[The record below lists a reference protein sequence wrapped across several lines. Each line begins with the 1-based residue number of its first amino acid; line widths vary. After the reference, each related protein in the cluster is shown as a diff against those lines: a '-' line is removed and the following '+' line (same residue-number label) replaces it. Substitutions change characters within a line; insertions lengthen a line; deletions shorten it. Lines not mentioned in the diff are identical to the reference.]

1 MSLLRFASL
10 LVLAAWTGGLVV
22 LGAVGAPTI
31 FEVLEAR
38 DPVGGRVVAGEVF
51 GAIFQQF
58 QHLAWI
64 FGALLLILLVLRA
77 ILGPRPRP
85 FAARVAIV
93 TMMLGSS
100 LVSAL
105 LIAPRIDAIR
115 TSTSGA
121 VAALP
126 DADPNGQEF
135 GRLHGW
141 SSGLMGLTLLGG
153 IWLIW
158 AEMKDSH

>member
-10 LVLAAWTGGLVV
+10 LVLAAWTGGLAV

-38 DPVGGRVVAGEVF
+38 DPVGGRVVAGELF

-58 QHLAWI
+58 QYLAWVL
-64 FGALLLILLVLRA
+64 GALLLILLVLRA
-77 ILGPRPRP
+77 VLGPRPRP
-85 FAARVAIV
+85 FAARVTVV
-93 TMMLGSS
+93 TMMLGIS

-115 TSTSGA
+115 TATHGA

-126 DADPNGQEF
+126 DTDPDKQAF

-158 AEMKDSH
+158 AEMKDGH